1 MTAVATAPS
10 ACWSCGCAT
19 ADGWKFCGDCGC
31 DLAAPPGDWQAGIY
45 LGRGRAAL
53 YQRAPHEIRAL
64 LPLLLAPFRHLN
76 AIPANRW
83 RWIFLTA
90 VMGLFPLAL
99 ISIVERTGDSTDGFK
114 AVAFYFAALWALF
127 FASAF
132 RAAGLSWRLSILTF
146 FGTTIVSMTLLL
158 TALSINLEAVRDPF
172 INAASL
178 VISIPSSI
186 LFIGFPEET
195 TKALVLFAIWRWAKQ
210 LPTLRAFM
218 YYGILAGLGFG
229 IQEGI
234 GYVLG
239 PYTVDYN
246 KSHDVAT
253 FLFEIMLRLS
263 SLPFFH
269 ATWTGIAAFLI
280 WFSARVPSARAG
292 LIFLA
297 ILIPATFHGFYDGL
311 VGPHVG
317 WALLVVGLST
327 VLLGIYAASAAQF
340 ERWFGLTVDDSDEPQ
355 PIRVRPAVASG
366 AP

>member
-1 MTAVATAPS
+1 MTAAGMT
-10 ACWSCGCAT
+10 CWSCGCAIG
-19 ADGWKFCGDCGC
+19 DGWKYCGDCGC
-31 DLAAPPGDWQAGIY
+31 DVASPAGDWQAGVY

-53 YQRAPHEIRAL
+53 YSRAPHEIGEL
-64 LPLLLAPFRHLN
+64 LPILLAPFRHLN

-83 RWIFLTA
+83 RWIALTA
-90 VMGLFPLAL
+90 AMGLFPLAL
-99 ISIVERTGDSTDGFK
+99 VSVVARTGDAADGFK
-114 AVAFYFAALWALF
+114 AVAFYFSALWALF

-132 RAAGLSWRLSILTF
+132 RAAGLSWRLSILTY
-146 FGTTIVSMTLLL
+146 FGTIIVSMSLLL
-158 TALSINLEAVRDPF
+158 ASLALNLEALRDPF
-172 INAASL
+172 INASSL

-186 LFIGFPEET
+186 LFIGFLEET

-210 LPTLRAFM
+210 LPGLRAFM
-218 YYGILAGLGFG
+218 FYGMLAGLGFG

-239 PYTVDYN
+239 PYSVEYG

-269 ATWTGIAAFLI
+269 ATWTGSAAFLI
-280 WFSARVPSARAG
+280 WFAARLPSARAG

-297 ILIPATFHGFYDGL
+297 ILIPATFHGLYDAL

-317 WALLVVGLST
+317 WALIVVGTST

-340 ERWFGLTVDDSDEPQ
+340 ERWFGLTVDDSDEPRTAAN
-355 PIRVRPAVASG
+355 PSPNIVVARTS
-366 AP
+366 

>member
-1 MTAVATAPS
+1 MTAAVT
-10 ACWSCGCAT
+10 ACWSCGSAVSE
-19 ADGWKFCGDCGC
+19 GWKFCGDCGC
-31 DLAAPPGDWQAGIY
+31 DLASPAGDWQAGVY

-53 YQRAPHEIRAL
+53 YRRAPHEIREL
-64 LPLLLAPFRHLN
+64 LPVLLAPFRHLN

-83 RWIFLTA
+83 RWIVLTA

-99 ISIVERTGDSTDGFK
+99 VSIVERTNDAADGFK
-114 AVAFYFAALWALF
+114 AIAVYFSALWALF

-132 RAAGLSWRLSILTF
+132 RAAGLSWRLSLLTY
-146 FGTTIVSMTLLL
+146 FGTTIVSMSLLL
-158 TALSINLEAVRDPF
+158 ASLALNIEILRDPF
-172 INAASL
+172 INAANL

-186 LFIGFPEET
+186 LFIGFPEEL
-195 TKALVLFAIWRWAKQ
+195 TKALVLFAIWRWARQ
-210 LPTLRAFM
+210 LPALRAFM
-218 YYGILAGLGFG
+218 FYGMLAGLGFG

-239 PYTVDYN
+239 PYTADYT

-269 ATWTGIAAFLI
+269 AMWTGSAAFLI
-280 WFSARVPSARAG
+280 WFAARIPSARSG
-292 LIFLA
+292 LVFLA
-297 ILIPATFHGFYDGL
+297 ILIPATFHGFYDAL

-317 WALLVVGLST
+317 WALVVVGTST

-355 PIRVRPAVASG
+355 TVKVRQAAVLPGST
-366 AP
+366 